1 MRLLHVRDD
10 LVIVKN
16 VSLLKGFALELFCKK
31 KTIKEMLE
39 RVASAFLL
47 YIFLKYSS
55 KGMFLVFLF
64 C

>member
-16 VSLLKGFALELFCKK
+16 GSLLKGFALELFCKK
-31 KTIKEMLE
+31 TIKEMLE
-39 RVASAFLL
+39 RVAPAFLL

-55 KGMFLVFLF
+55 KGTFPLFLF